1 MRKHLILHDRNISSC
16 SSLNFQNLCNFRNKA
31 IVQERLDILTLLIHN
46 AIYTKVEFGLVELQ
60 YFCKYI
66 SKFLFV
72 LCHCFYL
79 SYVILLCFRLISLKS
94 NAHRRVLLP

>member
-1 MRKHLILHDRNISSC
+1 MRKHLILHGRNIRSC
-16 SSLNFQNLCNFRNKA
+16 SSLSLQNLCNFRYKT
-31 IVQERLDILTLLIHN
+31 IVQERLDILTFLIHN

-72 LCHCFYL
+72 LCHCLYYL
-79 SYVILLCFRLISLKS
+79 VMLSCFDSVSFL
-94 NAHRRVLLP
+94 

>member
-1 MRKHLILHDRNISSC
+1 MRKHLILHGRNISSC
-16 SSLNFQNLCNFRNKA
+16 SSLSLQNLCNFRNKA
-31 IVQERLDILTLLIHN
+31 IVQERLDILTLLIHD

-72 LCHCFYL
+72 LCHCLYYL
-79 SYVILLCFRLISLKS
+79 VILSCFVSVSFL
-94 NAHRRVLLP
+94 